1 MPAVLDRETFTAALR
16 PGLRVYAPGC
26 GGHSALFE
34 RWLRETP
41 DCADGVEFC
50 GVHIPGVNRFD
61 FGALHPRA
69 RMRNIFLAPEWR
81 ATWASGRF
89 ALQPLAYSQFVRQL
103 AATAFDLALVQV
115 APADAAGEH
124 SLGIAADF
132 TPAALQGARR
142 VFAHVNPRMPR
153 TRGPTIPAARIDAIV
168 EADTPLLE
176 LPDAEPDAALARLA
190 SHVAGLVADGDTLQ
204 FGLGRMQ
211 AAVLRAL
218 VDRRG
223 LRVHSGMVSDS
234 LLRLEAAGALA
245 ARDAADPPVTCGVA
259 LGTPAL
265 YAALADPTLARFA
278 PVSYTHDHGVLRAID
293 RFKSINGAIAVD
305 LLGQVAAETV
315 DGAQVSG
322 IGGLTDFARG
332 ARSAVGGRSIIALL
346 STARG
351 GSLSRIVPRLG
362 EDDITGVARLD
373 VDTVV
378 SEHGVA
384 EIGALDVDA
393 RAAALV
399 AIADPAHREA
409 LREAWARQRAR
420 L

>member
-1 MPAVLDRETFTAALR
+1 
-16 PGLRVYAPGC
+16 
-26 GGHSALFE
+26 
-34 RWLRETP
+34 
-41 DCADGVEFC
+41 
-50 GVHIPGVNRFD
+50 
-61 FGALHPRA
+61 
-69 RMRNIFLAPEWR
+69 
-81 ATWASGRF
+81 
-89 ALQPLAYSQFVRQL
+89 
-103 AATAFDLALVQV
+103 
-115 APADAAGEH
+115 
-124 SLGIAADF
+124 
-132 TPAALQGARR
+132 
-142 VFAHVNPRMPR
+142 MPR
-153 TRGPTIPAARIDAIV
+153 TQGPTIPAARIDAIV

-176 LPDAEPDAALARLA
+176 LPDAEPDATLARLA
-190 SHVAGLVADGDTLQ
+190 SQVAGLVADGDTLQ

-218 VDRRG
+218 VGRRG

-245 ARDAADPPVTCGVA
+245 TRDAADPPVTCGVA

-265 YAALADPTLARFA
+265 YAALADPALARFA

-332 ARSAVGGRSIIALL
+332 ARSAAGGRSIIALL
-346 STARG
+346 SSARG